1 MTDQQLYIDG
11 VLMDMSEDSA
21 ITLDIKSNLFRDIT
35 KMTANATYTINL
47 PKTAHNMA
55 VLEFAGK
62 PSTSSKYPYIF
73 HTARYFR
80 NGLEIIRSGRAS
92 VLSVKE
98 TIEISIYWGLFQ
110 ALATLQSS
118 DLKLNELNCT
128 KHLRFTKNNSSDT
141 YEKAITEGVFYGNY
155 ITAVLK
161 KSSDEWYGFDH
172 NVGGN
177 SDTTYSLV
185 EGKIR
190 TGTEI
195 GKYVSGEVLTD
206 ETYQCAI
213 IPFEVGMRATIS
225 KVLGKGQFRTWAI
238 LDTNKNVISLADD
251 AGKTEKETRPV
262 LFAPDP
268 ILGMFV
274 SAGACIA
281 NLETSVAM
289 ETISIRVRA
298 EKAGSVEYGALDTKT
313 GETTP
318 WGTYEVA
325 AGETEINVVKSK
337 PSGLLVYI
345 KPSVDKMIGKSMST
359 SVAAYY
365 LSDGKL
371 SQVEASG
378 EYNVKYTSESM
389 PIDVDLQAPATAEW
403 LIINAIR
410 ECSTGTTI
418 LVKSNSETESNARAS
433 SSEAQTNS
441 RGGTFGGSFGSNGGA
456 SFRSDGTIQ
465 PSVTAQYILDLIT
478 AQTGVAFGWSNQAKE
493 IIKGLA
499 VPLITRKADEQTV
512 VGGFE
517 GTFYKTENLGILD
530 FQPTSLSEVFD
541 GLEIGHRYSQLNVKI
556 ACTMIF
562 DVQMNWSWDASKV
575 NPSLHKSWSYGGS
588 TETQAVYLY
597 PPCYIEIKVVSK
609 HTSNQE
615 ESEYTKTYI
624 AGRTSDYEGADP
636 SVSDTSDQLVGGRFI
651 HLAAGRGEIDL
662 EEGDIVTFEMKHPK
676 NQRLNGLKCY
686 NGRLS
691 ASIKQSD
698 EVPYGGNFPIGKNL
712 PDIKVTDFLKC
723 ICILT
728 STFPSQLFIGGTLTF
743 ADIVNLWEA
752 KAQAVDWT
760 KKLIPSEASNHP
772 RQTDFSVE
780 DYCQHNIYKWKEDD
794 TVYQQHNADMT
805 IDNKTLEYTQDV
817 CTLPFAATDGNR
829 IPIYEWESKQYTF
842 GRTTRT
848 VQVATKYKACKDRI
862 VNLTKNDAGYAELA
876 FNIDLQSIFDS
887 KLEKLRKTVANP
899 HQIVERFNLSDL
911 EILDFDETKPV
922 YLAQYGAYF
931 AVLEIKTTS
940 SGYSEVTMIELNN

>member
-35 KMTANATYTINL
+35 KMTANTTYTINL

-80 NGLEIIRSGRAS
+80 NGLEIIHSGRAS

-128 KHLRFTKNNSSDT
+128 KHLRFAKSNSHDT
-141 YEKAITEGVFYGNY
+141 YEKAIADGVFYGRY
-155 ITAVLK
+155 ETAVAK
-161 KSSDEWYGFDH
+161 TSSDEWMGFDQ

-371 SQVEASG
+371 SQVQASG

-389 PIDVDLQAPATAEW
+389 PIDVDLQAPATAVW
-403 LIINAIR
+403 LIINAIKAY
-410 ECSTGTTI
+410 STGTTI
-418 LVKSNSETESNARAS
+418 LVKSKSETESNARAS
-433 SSEAQTNS
+433 TRTFDGSGSF
-441 RGGTFGGSFGSNGGA
+441 GGGGSFGSSWSN
-456 SFRSDGTIQ
+456 GTIQ
-465 PSVTAQYILDLIT
+465 PSVTARYILDLIT
-478 AQTGVAFGWSNQAKE
+478 AQTGVAFDWSNQAKE

-499 VPLITRKADEQTV
+499 VPLITRKADVQTV
-512 VGGFE
+512 VGSLQ
-517 GTFYKTENLGILD
+517 GTFFHTENLGILD

-556 ACTMIF
+556 ACKMIF

-575 NPSLHKSWSYGGS
+575 TPSGHKSWSFGEGS
-588 TETQAVYLY
+588 TEWQAFYSY
-597 PPCYIEIKVVSK
+597 PPNYIEMKVK
-609 HTSNQE
+609 HKNDDGTWTE
-615 ESEYTKTYI
+615 TPYI
-624 AGRTSDYEGADP
+624 AGLQQDETSGKYVTDYE
-636 SVSDTSDQLVGGRFI
+636 SDKVNGRFI
-651 HLAAGRGEIDL
+651 HLVAGRGEIDL

-676 NQRLNGLKCY
+676 NQALIGLKCY

-698 EVPYGGNFPIGKNL
+698 DVPYGGNFPIGKNL

-728 STFPSQLFIGGTLTF
+728 STFPSQRFIGGTLTF
-743 ADIVNLWEA
+743 ADIVNLWED

-794 TVYQQHNADMT
+794 TVYQQHDADMT

-829 IPIYEWESKQYTF
+829 IPIYEWESKQSTF
-842 GRTTRT
+842 GNTTYTR
-848 VQVATKYKACKDRI
+848 QVATKYKACKDRI

-876 FNIDLQSIFDS
+876 FNIDLQDIFDN
-887 KLEKLRKTVANP
+887 KLEKLRKTVANS

-911 EILDFDETKPV
+911 EILNFDETKPV

-931 AVLEIKTTS
+931 AVLEIKTTN
-940 SGYSEVTMIELNN
+940 SGYCEVTMIELNN

>member
-11 VLMDMSEDSA
+11 ILMDMSEETA

-35 KMTANATYTINL
+35 KMTANTTYTINL

-80 NGLEIIRSGRAS
+80 NGLEIIRNGRAS

-128 KHLRFTKNNSSDT
+128 KYLRFAKNNTSDT
-141 YEKAITEGVFYGNY
+141 YEKAISEGVFYGRY
-155 ITAVLK
+155 ETAVFK
-161 KSSDEWYGFDH
+161 TSSEEWQGYDS

-185 EGKIR
+185 DGKIR

-195 GKYVSGEVLTD
+195 GKYVSCEVLTD
-206 ETYQCAI
+206 ETYRCAI
-213 IPFEVGMRATIS
+213 IPFEAGMRATIS

-238 LDTNKNVISLADD
+238 LDTNKNVLSLADD
-251 AGKTEKETRPV
+251 AGKTEKETYPI
-262 LFAPDP
+262 LPAPDP
-268 ILGMFV
+268 ILGTFV
-274 SAGACIA
+274 SAGDCIA
-281 NLETSVAM
+281 NLKTSVAM
-289 ETISIRVRA
+289 KTISIRVRA
-298 EKAGSVEYGALDTKT
+298 EKAGSVEYGVLNKET

-318 WGTYEVA
+318 WGTYDVA
-325 AGETEINVVKSK
+325 AGEAEFSVVKSK
-337 PSGLLVYI
+337 PSGILIYI
-345 KPSVDKMIGKSMST
+345 KPSVDDMINMSL
-359 SVAAYY
+359 SSGGVMAYY

-371 SQVEASG
+371 SQVHSIGAYS
-378 EYNVKYTSESM
+378 VKYTSESM
-389 PIDVDLQAPATAEW
+389 PIDVELQAPATAQW
-403 LIINAIR
+403 LIVNAIK
-410 ECSTGTTI
+410 EYSTGTTI
-418 LVKSNSETESNARAS
+418 LVKSISETENNAKAS
-433 SSEAQTNS
+433 
-441 RGGTFGGSFGSNGGA
+441 RGTFGGSFGNSGGGTFK
-456 SFRSDGTIQ
+456 SEGTIQ

-478 AQTGVAFGWSNQAKE
+478 VQTGVAFGWSNRAKE
-493 IIKGLA
+493 TINGLA
-499 VPLITRKADEQTV
+499 VPLITRKADAQTV
-512 VGGFE
+512 VGSLE
-517 GTFYKTENLGILD
+517 GTFFQTESLGILD

-556 ACTMIF
+556 ACKMIF

-575 NPSLHKSWSYGGS
+575 TPSGHKSWSFGEGS
-588 TETQAVYLY
+588 TESQAFYSY
-597 PPCYIEIKVVSK
+597 PPNYIEMKVK
-609 HTSNQE
+609 HNNGDGTWTE
-615 ESEYTKTYI
+615 TPYI
-624 AGRTSDYEGADP
+624 AGLQQDETSGKYVTDYE
-636 SVSDTSDQLVGGRFI
+636 SDKVNGRFI
-651 HLAAGRGEIDL
+651 HLVAGRGEIDL

-676 NQRLNGLKCY
+676 NQTLIGLKCY

-728 STFPSQLFIGGTLTF
+728 STFPSQRFIGGTLTF
-743 ADIVNLWEA
+743 ADIVSLWEA

-760 KKLIPSEASNHP
+760 KKLIPSEACNHP

-794 TVYQQHNADMT
+794 TVYQQHDADMT

-829 IPIYEWESKQYTF
+829 IPIYEWENHQYTF
-842 GRTTRT
+842 GRTTKT
-848 VQVATKYKACKDRI
+848 VQTPTKYKACKDRI

-876 FNIDLQSIFDS
+876 FNIDLQDIFDN

-899 HQIVERFNLSDL
+899 HHIVERFNLSDL
-911 EILDFDETKPV
+911 EILEFDETKPV

-940 SGYSEVTMIELNN
+940 SGYCEVTMIELNN

>member
-1 MTDQQLYIDG
+1 MTDHQLYIDG
-11 VLMDMSEDSA
+11 ILMDMSEETA

-35 KMTANATYTINL
+35 KMTANTTYTINL

-80 NGLEIIRSGRAS
+80 NGLEIIRNGRAS

-128 KHLRFTKNNSSDT
+128 KYLRFAKNNTSDT
-141 YEKAITEGVFYGNY
+141 YEKAISEGVFYGRY
-155 ITAVLK
+155 ETAVLK
-161 KSSDEWYGFDH
+161 TSSEEWQGYDR

-185 EGKIR
+185 DGKIR

-206 ETYQCAI
+206 ETYRCAI
-213 IPFEVGMRATIS
+213 IPFETGMRATIS

-238 LDTNKNVISLADD
+238 LDTNKNVLSLADD

-262 LFAPDP
+262 LTAPDP
-268 ILGMFV
+268 MLGMFV

-318 WGTYEVA
+318 WGTHEVA

-345 KPSVDKMIGKSMST
+345 KPSVDKMISMALST
-359 SVAAYY
+359 GGVAAYY
-365 LSDGKL
+365 LSGGKL
-371 SQVEASG
+371 SQVQSPGAYS
-378 EYNVKYTSESM
+378 VKYTSESM
-389 PIDVDLQAPATAEW
+389 PVDVDLQAPATAKL
-403 LIINAIR
+403 LIINAIKDY
-410 ECSTGTTI
+410 STGTTI
-418 LVKSNSETESNARAS
+418 LVKSISEPENNAKAS
-433 SSEAQTNS
+433 
-441 RGGTFGGSFGSNGGA
+441 RGTFGGSFGNSGGGTFK
-456 SFRSDGTIQ
+456 SEGTIQ

-478 AQTGVAFGWSNQAKE
+478 VQTGVAFGWSNRAKE
-493 IIKGLA
+493 TINGLA
-499 VPLITRKADEQTV
+499 VPLITRKADAQTV
-512 VGGFE
+512 VGSLE
-517 GTFYKTENLGILD
+517 GTFFQTESLGILD

-556 ACTMIF
+556 ACKMIF

-575 NPSLHKSWSYGGS
+575 TPSGHKSWSFGEGS
-588 TETQAVYLY
+588 TESQAFYSY
-597 PPCYIEIKVVSK
+597 PPNYIEMKVK
-609 HTSNQE
+609 HNNGDGTWTE
-615 ESEYTKTYI
+615 TPYI
-624 AGRTSDYEGADP
+624 AGLQQDETSGKYVTDYE
-636 SVSDTSDQLVGGRFI
+636 SDKLNGRFI
-651 HLAAGRGEIDL
+651 HLVAGRGEIDL

-676 NQRLNGLKCY
+676 NQALIGLKCY

-728 STFPSQLFIGGTLTF
+728 STFPSQRFIGGTLTF

-780 DYCQHNIYKWKEDD
+780 GYCQHNIYKWKEDD
-794 TVYQQHNADMT
+794 TVYQQHDADMT

-829 IPIYEWESKQYTF
+829 IPIYEWENHQYTF
-842 GRTTRT
+842 GRTTKT
-848 VQVATKYKACKDRI
+848 VQTPTKYKACKDRI

-876 FNIDLQSIFDS
+876 FNIDLQGIFDS
-887 KLEKLRKTVANP
+887 RLEKLRKTVANP
-899 HQIVERFNLSDL
+899 HQITERFNLSDL
-911 EILDFDETKPV
+911 EILEFDETKPV

-940 SGYSEVTMIELNN
+940 SGYCEVTMIELNN

>member
-11 VLMDMSEDSA
+11 ILMDMSEETP

-35 KMTANATYTINL
+35 KMTTNTTYTINL

-62 PSTSSKYPYIF
+62 PSTSSKYPYIL

-80 NGLEIIRSGRAS
+80 NGLEIIRNGRAS

-128 KHLRFTKNNSSDT
+128 KYLRFNKNNSPYT
-141 YEKAITEGVFYGNY
+141 YEKAISEGVFYGRY
-155 ITAVLK
+155 ETAAVK
-161 KSSDEWYGFDH
+161 TSSEEWQGYDR

-185 EGKIR
+185 GGKIR
-190 TGTEI
+190 TGTEV

-213 IPFEVGMRATIS
+213 IPFEAGMRATIS
-225 KVLGKGQFRTWAI
+225 KVLGKGDYRTWAI
-238 LDTNKNVISLADD
+238 LDTNKNVLSLADD
-251 AGKTEKETRPV
+251 AGKTEVETYP
-262 LFAPDP
+262 LLPSPDSM
-268 ILGMFV
+268 LGTFV

-281 NLETSVAM
+281 NIETSVAM

-298 EKAGSVEYGALDTKT
+298 EKAGSVEYGALNKET

-318 WGTYEVA
+318 WGTYDVA
-325 AGETEINVVKSK
+325 AGETEFNVVKSK
-337 PSGLLVYI
+337 PSGILIYI
-345 KPSVDKMIGKSMST
+345 KPSVDKMINMALST
-359 SVAAYY
+359 GVAAYY

-371 SQVEASG
+371 SQVHSSG
-378 EYNVKYTSESM
+378 AYSVKYTSESM

-403 LIINAIR
+403 LIVNAIK
-410 ECSTGTTI
+410 EYSTGTTI
-418 LVKSNSETESNARAS
+418 LVKSETESRARAIS
-433 SSEAQTNS
+433 
-441 RGGTFGGSFGSNGGA
+441 GTFDRGGSFGGGG
-456 SFRSDGTIQ
+456 SFGYVDKGTIQ
-465 PSVTAQYILDLIT
+465 PSVTAQYIIDLIT
-478 AQTGVAFGWSNQAKE
+478 AQTGVAFGWSNRAKE
-493 IIKGLA
+493 TIKGLA
-499 VPLITRKADEQTV
+499 VPLITRKADAQTV
-512 VGGFE
+512 VGSLE
-517 GTFYKTENLGILD
+517 GSFFQTENLGILD
-530 FQPTSLSEVFD
+530 FQLTSLSEVFD

-575 NPSLHKSWSYGGS
+575 NPSGHKSWSFGDGS
-588 TETQAVYLY
+588 TELQAYYSY
-597 PPCYIEIKVVSK
+597 PPNYIEMKVK
-609 HTSNQE
+609 HRNNDGNETE
-615 ESEYTKTYI
+615 TLYI
-624 AGRTSDYEGADP
+624 AGLQQDESSGKYVTDYE
-636 SVSDTSDQLVGGRFI
+636 SNKVNGRFI
-651 HLAAGRGEIDL
+651 HLVAGRGEIDL

-676 NQRLNGLKCY
+676 NQRLMGLKCY

-728 STFPSQLFIGGTLTF
+728 STFPSQRFIGGTLTF
-743 ADIVNLWEA
+743 ADIVSLWEA
-752 KAQAVDWT
+752 KAQAVNWT
-760 KKLIPSEASNHP
+760 KKLIPSEACNHP
-772 RQTDFSVE
+772 RQTDFSVD

-794 TVYQQHNADMT
+794 TVYQQHDADME

-817 CTLPFAATDGNR
+817 CTLPFAATDENR
-829 IPIYEWESKQYTF
+829 IPIYEWESAQSHF
-842 GRTTRT
+842 GSSGTTITR
-848 VQVATKYKACKDRI
+848 QVATKYKACKDRI
-862 VNLTKNDAGYAELA
+862 VNLTKNNAGYAELA
-876 FNIDLQSIFDS
+876 FNIDLQDIFDN

-899 HQIVERFNLSDL
+899 HQITERFNLSDL
-911 EILDFDETKPV
+911 EILNFDETKPV

-931 AVLEIKTTS
+931 AVLEVKTTS
-940 SGYSEVTMIELNN
+940 SGYCEVTMIELNN

>member
-11 VLMDMSEDSA
+11 ILMDMSEETA

-35 KMTANATYTINL
+35 KMTANTTYTINL

-80 NGLEIIRSGRAS
+80 CGLEIIRNGRAS

-128 KHLRFTKNNSSDT
+128 KYLRFAKNNTSDT
-141 YEKAITEGVFYGNY
+141 YEKAISEGVFYGRY
-155 ITAVLK
+155 ETAVLK
-161 KSSDEWYGFDH
+161 TSSEEWQGYDR

-185 EGKIR
+185 DGKIR

-206 ETYQCAI
+206 ETYRCAI
-213 IPFEVGMRATIS
+213 IPFETGMRATIS

-238 LDTNKNVISLADD
+238 LDINKNVLSLADD
-251 AGKTEKETRPV
+251 AGKTEKETCPV
-262 LFAPDP
+262 LTAPDP
-268 ILGMFV
+268 MLGMFV
-274 SAGACIA
+274 SAGDCIA

-298 EKAGSVEYGALDTKT
+298 EKAGSVEYGTLNKET

-318 WGTYEVA
+318 WGTYDVA
-325 AGETEINVVKSK
+325 AGETEFSVVKRK
-337 PSGLLVYI
+337 PSGILIYI
-345 KPSVDKMIGKSMST
+345 KPSVDDMINMALST
-359 SVAAYY
+359 GGVAAYY
-365 LSDGKL
+365 LSGGKL
-371 SQVEASG
+371 SQVQSPGAYS
-378 EYNVKYTSESM
+378 VKYTSESM
-389 PIDVDLQAPATAEW
+389 PVDVDLQAPATAKL
-403 LIINAIR
+403 LIINAIKDY
-410 ECSTGTTI
+410 STGTTI
-418 LVKSNSETESNARAS
+418 LVKSISEPENNAKAS
-433 SSEAQTNS
+433 
-441 RGGTFGGSFGSNGGA
+441 RGTFGGSFGNSGGGTFK
-456 SFRSDGTIQ
+456 SEGTIQ

-478 AQTGVAFGWSNQAKE
+478 VQTGVAFGWSNRAKE
-493 IIKGLA
+493 TINGLA
-499 VPLITRKADEQTV
+499 VPLITRKADAQTV
-512 VGGFE
+512 VGSLE
-517 GTFYKTENLGILD
+517 GTFFQTESLGILD

-556 ACTMIF
+556 ACKMIF

-575 NPSLHKSWSYGGS
+575 TPSGHKSWSFGEGS
-588 TETQAVYLY
+588 TESQAFYSY
-597 PPCYIEIKVVSK
+597 PPNYIEMKVK
-609 HTSNQE
+609 HKNGDGTWTE
-615 ESEYTKTYI
+615 TPYI
-624 AGRTSDYEGADP
+624 AGLQQDETSGKYVTDYE
-636 SVSDTSDQLVGGRFI
+636 SDKLNGRFI
-651 HLAAGRGEIDL
+651 HLVAGRGEIDL
-662 EEGDIVTFEMKHPK
+662 EEGDIVTFEMKHPR
-676 NQRLNGLKCY
+676 NQALIGLRCY

-698 EVPYGGNFPIGKNL
+698 EVPYGGNYPIGKNL

-728 STFPSQLFIGGTLTF
+728 STFPSQRFIGGTLTF
-743 ADIVNLWEA
+743 ADIVSLWEA

-794 TVYQQHNADMT
+794 TVYQQHDADMT

-829 IPIYEWESKQYTF
+829 IPIYEWENHQYTF
-842 GRTTRT
+842 GRTTKT
-848 VQVATKYKACKDRI
+848 VQTPTKYKACKDRI

-876 FNIDLQSIFDS
+876 FNIDLQGIFDS
-887 KLEKLRKTVANP
+887 RLEKLRKTVANP
-899 HQIVERFNLSDL
+899 HQITERFNLSDL
-911 EILDFDETKPV
+911 EILNFDETKPV

-931 AVLEIKTTS
+931 AVIEIKTTS
-940 SGYSEVTMIELNN
+940 SGYCEVTMIELNN

>member
-1 MTDQQLYIDG
+1 MTDHQLYIDG
-11 VLMDMSEDSA
+11 ILMDMSEETA

-35 KMTANATYTINL
+35 KMTANTTYTINL

-80 NGLEIIRSGRAS
+80 NGLEIIRNGRAS

-128 KHLRFTKNNSSDT
+128 KYLRFAKNNTSDT
-141 YEKAITEGVFYGNY
+141 YEKAISEGVFYGRY
-155 ITAVLK
+155 ETAVFK
-161 KSSDEWYGFDH
+161 TSSEEWQGYDS

-185 EGKIR
+185 DGKIR

-195 GKYVSGEVLTD
+195 GKYVSCEVLTD
-206 ETYQCAI
+206 ETYRCAI
-213 IPFEVGMRATIS
+213 IPFEAGMRATIS

-238 LDTNKNVISLADD
+238 LDTNKNVLSLADD
-251 AGKTEKETRPV
+251 AGKTESETLPV
-262 LFAPDP
+262 LPAPDP
-268 ILGMFV
+268 FLGMFV

-281 NLETSVAM
+281 NLKTSVAM
-289 ETISIRVRA
+289 KTISIRVRA
-298 EKAGSVEYGALDTKT
+298 EKAGSVEYGALNKDT

-318 WGTYEVA
+318 WGTYKISG
-325 AGETEINVVKSK
+325 AGKAEINVVKRK
-337 PSGLLVYI
+337 PSGLLLYI
-345 KPSVDKMIGKSMST
+345 KPSVDDMINMAT
-359 SVAAYY
+359 TTDVAAYY

-371 SQVEASG
+371 SKVQAVGAYS
-378 EYNVKYTSESM
+378 VKYTSDSE
-389 PIDVDLQAPATAEW
+389 PVDVDLQAPATAEW
-403 LIINAIR
+403 LIVNAIKDY
-410 ECSTGTTI
+410 STGTTI
-418 LVKSNSETESNARAS
+418 LVKSISETENNAKAS
-433 SSEAQTNS
+433 
-441 RGGTFGGSFGSNGGA
+441 RGTFGGSFGNSGGGTFK
-456 SFRSDGTIQ
+456 SEGTIQ

-478 AQTGVAFGWSNQAKE
+478 VQTGVAFGWSNRAKE
-493 IIKGLA
+493 TINGLA
-499 VPLITRKADEQTV
+499 VPLITRKADAQTV
-512 VGGFE
+512 VGSLE
-517 GTFYKTENLGILD
+517 GTFFQTESLGILD

-541 GLEIGHRYSQLNVKI
+541 GLEIGHRYSQLNVRI
-556 ACTMIF
+556 ACKMIF

-575 NPSLHKSWSYGGS
+575 TPSGHKSWSFGEGS
-588 TETQAVYLY
+588 TESQAFYSY
-597 PPCYIEIKVVSK
+597 PPNYIEMKVK
-609 HTSNQE
+609 HNNGDGTWTE
-615 ESEYTKTYI
+615 TPYI
-624 AGRTSDYEGADP
+624 AGLQQDETSGKYVTDYE
-636 SVSDTSDQLVGGRFI
+636 SDKVNGRFI
-651 HLAAGRGEIDL
+651 HLVAGRGEIDL

-676 NQRLNGLKCY
+676 NQTLIGLKCY

-728 STFPSQLFIGGTLTF
+728 STFPSQRFIGGTLTF
-743 ADIVNLWEA
+743 ADIVSLWEA

-760 KKLIPSEASNHP
+760 KKLIPSEACNHP

-794 TVYQQHNADMT
+794 TVYQQHDADMT

-829 IPIYEWESKQYTF
+829 IPIYEWENHQYTF
-842 GRTTRT
+842 GRTTKT
-848 VQVATKYKACKDRI
+848 VQTPTKYKACKDRI

-876 FNIDLQSIFDS
+876 FNIDLQDIFDN

-899 HQIVERFNLSDL
+899 HHIVERFNLSDL
-911 EILDFDETKPV
+911 EILEFDETKPV

-931 AVLEIKTTS
+931 AVTEIKTTS
-940 SGYSEVTMIELNN
+940 SGYCEVTMIELNN

>member
-11 VLMDMSEDSA
+11 VLMDMSEESA

-35 KMTANATYTINL
+35 KMTANTTYTINL

-62 PSTSSKYPYIF
+62 PSTSSKYPFIF

-80 NGLEIIRSGRAS
+80 NGLEIIHSGRAS

-128 KHLRFTKNNSSDT
+128 KYLRFTKNNSYDT
-141 YEKAITEGVFYGNY
+141 YEKAITDGVFYGRY
-155 ITAVLK
+155 ETAVAK
-161 KSSDEWYGFDH
+161 TSSDEWYGFDSS
-172 NVGGN
+172 VGGN

-195 GKYVSGEVLTD
+195 GKYVSGDVLTD

-213 IPFEVGMRATIS
+213 IPFEAGMRATIR

-238 LDTNKNVISLADD
+238 LSNNKNVISLADD
-251 AGKTEKETRPV
+251 AGKTEKETYPV
-262 LFAPDP
+262 LPAPDP
-268 ILGMFV
+268 MLGMFV

-345 KPSVDKMIGKSMST
+345 KPSVDKMISMAIST
-359 SVAAYY
+359 AVAAYY

-371 SQVEASG
+371 SQVQAGGAYS
-378 EYNVKYTSESM
+378 VKYTSESE

-403 LIINAIR
+403 LIINAIKAY
-410 ECSTGTTI
+410 STGTTI
-418 LVKSNSETESNARAS
+418 LVKSRNETESNARAS
-433 SSEAQTNS
+433 TDTLDRSGSF
-441 RGGTFGGSFGSNGGA
+441 GGGGSFDS
-456 SFRSDGTIQ
+456 SRSHGTIQ
-465 PSVTAQYILDLIT
+465 PSVTAKYILDLIT
-478 AQTGVAFGWSNQAKE
+478 VQTGVAFGWSNQAKE

-499 VPLITRKADEQTV
+499 VPLITRKADAQTV
-512 VGGFE
+512 VGSFE
-517 GTFYKTENLGILD
+517 GTFFQTESLGILD

-556 ACTMIF
+556 ACKMIF
-562 DVQMNWSWDASKV
+562 DVQMNWSWNASNV
-575 NPSLHKSWSYGGS
+575 PPSGRKSWSLGEGS
-588 TETQAVYLY
+588 TELLPFYSY
-597 PPCYIEIKVVSK
+597 PPNYIEMKVK
-609 HTSNQE
+609 HKNDDGTWTE
-615 ESEYTKTYI
+615 TPYI
-624 AGRTSDYEGADP
+624 AGLQQENSLRKYVTDYETDK
-636 SVSDTSDQLVGGRFI
+636 VNGRFI
-651 HLAAGRGEIDL
+651 HLVAGRGGIDL

-676 NQRLNGLKCY
+676 NQKLIGLKCY
-686 NGRLS
+686 NGRLT

-728 STFPSQLFIGGTLTF
+728 STFPSQRFIGGTLTF

-794 TVYQQHNADMT
+794 TVYQQHDADMT

-842 GRTTRT
+842 GNTTLT
-848 VQVATKYKACKDRI
+848 TQVATKYKACKDRI

-876 FNIDLQSIFDS
+876 FNIDLQDIFDN

-899 HQIVERFNLSDL
+899 HHIVERFNLSDL
-911 EILDFDETKPV
+911 EILNFDETKPV

-940 SGYSEVTMIELNN
+940 SGYCEVTMIELNN

>member
-35 KMTANATYTINL
+35 KMTANTTYTINL

-62 PSTSSKYPYIF
+62 PSTSSKYPFIF

-80 NGLEIIRSGRAS
+80 NGLEIIHSGRAS

-118 DLKLNELNCT
+118 DLKLNELKCT
-128 KHLRFTKNNSSDT
+128 KYLRFTKNNSYDT
-141 YEKAITEGVFYGNY
+141 YEKAIADGVFYGRY
-155 ITAVLK
+155 ETAVAK
-161 KSSDEWYGFDH
+161 TSSDEWMGFDQ

-177 SDTTYSLV
+177 SDTTYLLV

-238 LDTNKNVISLADD
+238 LDTNKNVISIADD

-371 SQVEASG
+371 SQVQASG

-389 PIDVDLQAPATAEW
+389 PIDVDLQAPATAVW
-403 LIINAIR
+403 LIINAIKAY
-410 ECSTGTTI
+410 STGTTI
-418 LVKSNSETESNARAS
+418 LVKSKSETESNARAS
-433 SSEAQTNS
+433 TRTFDGSGSF
-441 RGGTFGGSFGSNGGA
+441 GGGGSFGSSWSN
-456 SFRSDGTIQ
+456 GTIQ
-465 PSVTAQYILDLIT
+465 PSVTARYILDLIT
-478 AQTGVAFGWSNQAKE
+478 AQTGVAFDWSNQAIE

-499 VPLITRKADEQTV
+499 VPLITRKADAQTV
-512 VGGFE
+512 VGSLE
-517 GTFYKTENLGILD
+517 GTFFHTESLGILD

-556 ACTMIF
+556 ACKMIF

-575 NPSLHKSWSYGGS
+575 TPSGHKSWSFGEGS
-588 TETQAVYLY
+588 TEWQAFYSY
-597 PPCYIEIKVVSK
+597 PPNYIEMKVK
-609 HTSNQE
+609 HKNDDGTWTE
-615 ESEYTKTYI
+615 TPYI
-624 AGRTSDYEGADP
+624 AGLQQDETSGKYVTDYE
-636 SVSDTSDQLVGGRFI
+636 SDKVNGRFI
-651 HLAAGRGEIDL
+651 HLVAGRGEIDL

-676 NQRLNGLKCY
+676 NQALIGLKCY

-698 EVPYGGNFPIGKNL
+698 DVPYGGNFPIGKNL

-728 STFPSQLFIGGTLTF
+728 STFPSQRFIGGTLTF
-743 ADIVNLWEA
+743 ADIVNLWED

-794 TVYQQHNADMT
+794 TVYQQHDADMT

-829 IPIYEWESKQYTF
+829 IPIYEWESKQSTF
-842 GRTTRT
+842 GNTTYTR
-848 VQVATKYKACKDRI
+848 QVATKYKACKDRI

-876 FNIDLQSIFDS
+876 FNIDLQDIFDD

-899 HQIVERFNLSDL
+899 HHIVERFNLSDL
-911 EILDFDETKPV
+911 EILNFDETKPV

-940 SGYSEVTMIELNN
+940 SGYCEVTMIELNN